1 MDALILSVGTGGGH
15 NAAGY
20 AVKEELLRRGHNV
33 EMMNPY
39 DLKSS
44 KTSKIIDNTYIKLVQ
59 TVPKAFGLVY
69 FIGDAYRRLPWRS
82 PVYFANRR
90 MAAVLKEYLDEHH
103 FDIVIMPH
111 LFPAEMMT
119 SMFNNGWERPKTL
132 FITTD
137 YTCIPFIEETEL
149 DAYIIPTSQLCGEF
163 EGFGVPSDRM
173 FSLGIPTLAGY
184 KSDISKSEAKKAL
197 GLSESKRYILI
208 TGGSM
213 GSGNLVK
220 IVRYILKWRKERHA
234 EDIEPVIVCGS
245 NRKLYER
252 MGKEFSQDCVVIGY
266 TTKMPIYMKACEIFM
281 TKPGG
286 LSSTEA
292 ASAGIPIIHITPI
305 PGCES
310 KNLRYFEEHGMSIFA
325 KCSEKSIKKALD
337 YLEKSENR
345 DKMVM
350 CQKKYLNDK
359 AASDICDLAERLVE
373 EKEKELVLCS

>member
-90 MAAVLKEYLDEHH
+90 MATVLKEYLDEHH

-119 SMFNNGWERPKTL
+119 SMCNNGWERPKTL

-137 YTCIPFIEETEL
+137 YTCAPFIEETKL
-149 DAYIIPTSQLCGEF
+149 DAYIIPTSQLWNEF
-163 EGFGVPSDRM
+163 ESFGVPRDKM
-173 FSLGIPTLAGY
+173 FSLGIPTLSGY

-220 IVRYILKWRKERHA
+220 IVRYILKWREERHA
-234 EDIEPVIVCGS
+234 DDIEPVIVCGS

-252 MGKEFSQDCVVIGY
+252 MEKEFSQDCVVIGY
-266 TTKMPIYMKACEIFM
+266 TTKMPLYMKACEIFM

>member
-39 DLKSS
+39 DLKST

-90 MAAVLKEYLDEHH
+90 MASLLKEYLDLHH

-119 SMFNNGWERPKTL
+119 SISRSGKEHPKTL

-137 YTCIPFIEETEL
+137 YTCTPFIEETEL
-149 DAYIIPTSQLCGEF
+149 DAYIIPTSQLWGEF
-163 EGFGVPSDRM
+163 ESFGVPRDRM
-173 FSLGIPTLAGY
+173 FSLGIPTLSGY
-184 KSDISKSEAKKAL
+184 KRDISKSEAKMAL
-197 GLSESKRYILI
+197 GLSQSKRYILI

-220 IVRYILKWRKERHA
+220 IVRYILMWRDERHA
-234 EDIEPVIVCGS
+234 GDITPVIVCGS
-245 NRKLYER
+245 NKKLYEK
-252 MGKEFSQDCVVIGY
+252 MEKDFSRNCVVVGF
-266 TTKMPIYMKACEIFM
+266 TDKMPLYMKACEIFL

-325 KCSEKSIKKALD
+325 KCSEKSIKKALN

-345 DKMVM
+345 DKMVL
-350 CQKKYLNDK
+350 CQKKYLNSR
-359 AASDICDLAERLVE
+359 AASDICDLAERLVTE
-373 EKEKELVLCS
+373 NDKELVLCS

>member
-39 DLKSS
+39 DLKST

-90 MAAVLKEYLDEHH
+90 MADVLKEYLDAHH

-119 SMFNNGWERPKTL
+119 SISQSGKEHPKTL

-149 DAYIIPTSQLCGEF
+149 DAYIIPTSQLWGEF
-163 EGFGVPSDRM
+163 ESFGVPPERM
-173 FSLGIPTLAGY
+173 FSLGIPTLSGY
-184 KSDISKSEAKKAL
+184 KRDISKSEAKMAL
-197 GLSESKRYILI
+197 GLSQSKRYILI

-220 IVRYILKWRKERHA
+220 IVRYILKWRDERNIG
-234 EDIEPVIVCGS
+234 DITPVIVCGS
-245 NRKLYER
+245 NKKLHEK
-252 MGKEFSQDCVVIGY
+252 MEKDFSRDCIVVGF
-266 TTKMPIYMKACEIFM
+266 TDKMPLYMKACEIFM

-292 ASAGIPIIHITPI
+292 ASAGIPIVHITPI

-325 KCSEKSIKKALD
+325 KCSEKSIKKALN
-337 YLEKSENR
+337 YLAISENR
-345 DKMVM
+345 DKMVL
-350 CQKKYLNDK
+350 CQKKYLNSK
-359 AASDICDLAERLVE
+359 AASDICDLAERLA
-373 EKEKELVLCS
+373 EKKDKELVLCS

>member
-119 SMFNNGWERPKTL
+119 SMLNNGWERPKTL

-252 MGKEFSQDCVVIGY
+252 MEKEFSQDCVVIGY
-266 TTKMPIYMKACEIFM
+266 TTKMPLYMKACEIFM

>member
-39 DLKSS
+39 NLKSE
-44 KTSKIIDNTYIKLVQ
+44 KTSKIIDYTYIKLVQ

-82 PVYFANRR
+82 PIYFANRR
-90 MAAVLKEYLDEHH
+90 MAAVLKEYLDGHH
-103 FDIVIMPH
+103 YDIVIMPH

-119 SMFNNGWERPKTL
+119 TMANRGWERPKTL

-137 YTCIPFIEETEL
+137 YTCIPFIEETQL
-149 DAYIIPTSQLCGEF
+149 DAYIIPTSQLSGEF
-163 EGFGVPSDRM
+163 ESFGVPHDRT
-173 FSLGIPTLAGY
+173 FSLGIPTLSGY
-184 KSDISKSEAKKAL
+184 KRDISKSEAKKEL
-197 GLSESKRYILI
+197 GLCESKRYILI

-220 IVRYILKWRKERHA
+220 IVRYILKWRDERRA
-234 EDIEPVIVCGS
+234 YDIEPVIVCGS
-245 NRKLYER
+245 NKRLYER
-252 MGKEFSQDCVVIGY
+252 MEKEFSQDCVVVGF
-266 TTKMPIYMKACEIFM
+266 TDKMPLYMKACEIFM

-292 ASAGIPIIHITPI
+292 ASAGIPIVHITPI

-345 DKMVM
+345 DKMVL
-350 CQKKYLNDK
+350 CQKKYLNGK
-359 AASDICDLAERLVE
+359 AASDICDLAEKLVV

>member
-39 DLKSS
+39 DLKST

-90 MAAVLKEYLDEHH
+90 MAAVLKEYLDAHH

-119 SMFNNGWERPKTL
+119 SISRSGKEHPKTL

-137 YTCIPFIEETEL
+137 YTCTPFIEETEL
-149 DAYIIPTSQLCGEF
+149 DAYIIPTSQLWGEF
-163 EGFGVPSDRM
+163 KSFGVPADRM
-173 FSLGIPTLAGY
+173 FSLGIPTLSGY
-184 KSDISKSEAKKAL
+184 KRDISKSEAKMAL
-197 GLSESKRYILI
+197 GLSQSKRYILI

-220 IVRYILKWRKERHA
+220 IVKYILKWR
-234 EDIEPVIVCGS
+234 EDRRADDITPVIICGS
-245 NRKLYER
+245 NKKLYEK
-252 MGKEFSQDCVVIGY
+252 MEKEFLQECVVVGF
-266 TTKMPIYMKACEIFM
+266 TDKMPLYMKACEIFL

-292 ASAGIPIIHITPI
+292 ASAGIPIVHITPI

-345 DKMVM
+345 DKMVL
-350 CQKKYLNDK
+350 CQKKYLNSK
-359 AASDICDLAERLVE
+359 AASDICDLAERLA
-373 EKEKELVLCS
+373 EKKDKELVLCS